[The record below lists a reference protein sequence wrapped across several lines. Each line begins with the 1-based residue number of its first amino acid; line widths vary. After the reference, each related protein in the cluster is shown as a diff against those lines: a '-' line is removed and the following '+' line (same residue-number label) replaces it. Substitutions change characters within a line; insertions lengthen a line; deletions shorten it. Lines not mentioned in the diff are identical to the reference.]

1 MPKLIDIPGVGEIEF
16 PDEMDDA
23 SIASEAGRL
32 SMEATAAG
40 DKWSDLPGNI
50 LPSVGRLIGGAV
62 SGVASLPGLA
72 LDLMDPRPIHNQ
84 TQMAVGKAL
93 SQPVE
98 TAKAIGSAVGDK
110 YGSGAA
116 LKHSLIT
123 DPAGVAADASVLL
136 GGAGAALRGAGAASK
151 VGGLV
156 KAGEMAGRAGQA
168 VDPLRAIA
176 STAAAGGQKF
186 LRPTTPTLQNW
197 GTSWMQSAMKVAK
210 PVQDSN
216 TFNVAQVAA
225 RDKIMPT
232 VEGFQQAAG
241 TAKKLRGQL
250 NARAR
255 EAQRTGVQ
263 LDPTAIVKK
272 LKRETRKVGE
282 MEATPQPYQGALE
295 KTGDQFWEAQSSPV
309 LSPVEQTVDTG
320 LLDEFGKPL
329 TRTETAMKDTGQRQA
344 EPISVSRSMRMTER
358 LNKRVDHTK
367 KNPMSMTPGET
378 PNAEAQD
385 ALRGAIRA
393 ERERVLPGTDAINKK
408 RGEQLAVMK
417 QLQNYTLRR
426 EGNLDPIP
434 ARALLGGGMA
444 AGLAVGGAPM
454 GAVMG
459 GTVVPWVVNSPKF
472 KGDMAIKLFHGDKLL
487 NRAGQAARTGATAT
501 TRTGVASDALRQAL
515 LDAMNKTTEQP

>member
-1 MPKLIDIPGVGEIEF
+1 MPEQYLSTDPNALDEYVSTDPNAVDVSQPGFTPTPITADRIWQGLKPDVMDIPQGA
-16 PDEMDDA
+16 MDT
-23 SIASEAGRL
+23 L
-32 SMEATAAG
+32 SM
-40 DKWSDLPGNI
+40 
-50 LPSVGRLIGGAV
+50 
-62 SGVASLPGLA
+62 VAKLPGLG
-72 LDLMDPRPIHNQ
+72 LDLMDMRPNQ
-84 TQMAVGKAL
+84 TKAAVSAAL
-93 SQPVE
+93 AHPID
-98 TAKAIGSAVGDK
+98 TAKSVVKGLLP
-110 YGSGAA
+110 GSGRE
-116 LKHSLIT
+116 LLEN
-123 DPAGVAADASVLL
+123 VVDAPWQSAMTASTLAS
-136 GGAGAALRGAGAASK
+136 GAGGLLRGAGAAAK
-151 VGGLV
+151 VPGLV
-156 KAGEMAGRAGQA
+156 RAGEMAATAGNA
-168 VDPLRAIA
+168 VDPLRGL
-176 STAAAGGQKF
+176 TNVAAAGGQKF
-186 LRPTTPTLQNW
+186 LRPTTKTLQDW
-197 GTSWMQSAMKVAK
+197 GTGWMQSAMKVSK

-216 TFNVAQVAA
+216 TFNVAEIAA

-232 VEGFQQAAG
+232 VEGFQKAAG
-241 TAKKLRGQL
+241 TAKGLRKQL
-250 NARAR
+250 NVRAR

-263 LDPTAIVKK
+263 LDPEAIVKK
-272 LKRETRKVGE
+272 LKRETQKVGQ
-282 MEATPQPYQGALE
+282 MEATPQPYQGAID
-295 KTGDQFWEAQSSPV
+295 KTADQFWTAQSTPV
-309 LSPVEQTVDTG
+309 KSPVEQMVDTG

-329 TRTETAMKDTGQRQA
+329 TRTETVMADTGERAA

-367 KNPMSMTPGET
+367 KNPMSMTPMET

-385 ALRGAIRA
+385 ALRGAIKA

-444 AGLAVGGAPM
+444 AGLAVGGAPL
-454 GAVMG
+454 GAVLG

-515 LDAMNKTTEQP
+515 LDAMHKTTEQP